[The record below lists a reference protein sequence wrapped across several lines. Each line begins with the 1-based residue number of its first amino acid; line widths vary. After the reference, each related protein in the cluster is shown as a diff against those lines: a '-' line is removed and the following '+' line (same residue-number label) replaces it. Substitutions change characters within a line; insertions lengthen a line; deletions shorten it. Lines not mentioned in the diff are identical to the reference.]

1 VTRWG
6 LILLVGYLVF
16 GLRIVDGRKAVR
28 GVVAFTAVI
37 LGWTFLRNHA
47 L

>member
-1 VTRWG
+1 MTRWG

-28 GVVAFTAVI
+28 VVVASTAVI
-37 LGWTFLRNHA
+37 LGWTFFSNHA